1 MNECSGTDDFKA
13 VVRMPSGFWWIRACR
28 VGRSDSAWAL
38 GRCILGDCQVGRLV
52 WELNPRNRYWYMYGG
67 IYGQLE
73 VWLFLYGW
81 MDLIVEVLDSN
92 WQVVP
97 NADYRRFDMEVAW
110 LDG

>member
-1 MNECSGTDDFKA
+1 
-13 VVRMPSGFWWIRACR
+13 
-28 VGRSDSAWAL
+28 
-38 GRCILGDCQVGRLV
+38 
-52 WELNPRNRYWYMYGG
+52 MYGG